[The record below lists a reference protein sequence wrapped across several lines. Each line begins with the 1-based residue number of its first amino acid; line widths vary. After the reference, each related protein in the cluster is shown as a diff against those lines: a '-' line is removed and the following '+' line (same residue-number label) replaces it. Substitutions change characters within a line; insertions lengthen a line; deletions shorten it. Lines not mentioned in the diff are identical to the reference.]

1 MFILDEFNKN
11 IYEVLNTYN
20 VSEQSLEVVEL
31 MHKVTKAKIILL
43 ICEDENRVF
52 NIAFRTPVINGKG
65 IPHILEHSVLCG
77 SRKYNIKDPFI
88 ELAKGSLNT
97 FLNAMTFP
105 DKTCYPV
112 ASANLKDF
120 HNLVDVYLDAVFYPN
135 AIKNDK
141 IFKQEGWHYEIE
153 DEKSDLKVNGVVYNE
168 MKGVYSDPD
177 SVLET
182 SILKNLYANTNYAY
196 ESGGDPS
203 EIIDLTFEEFVNF
216 HHKYYSPT
224 NSIIYYYG
232 KLDYNYELRCLEENY
247 LKDFKK
253 IDVDVTFKE
262 INTFDKDKEHID
274 YYNLDSENI
283 EDKSLIAYTFAL
295 PFEKSS
301 LMNIVIEIINYVL
314 FTSDSAILKEKLM
327 NEGFGESITPHYE
340 IGLKNGFYS
349 ITARNLNANKKD
361 AFINC
366 IISFIKNIVENGLDV
381 DMFKAGINSNYF
393 VYEEDDFGR
402 LPKGLYMT
410 LVSLDSYLYGEDP
423 TIFVKYKEACEYLKS
438 IDLTDKNNI
447 FIKTLKDLFLD
458 NKRTAINVLK
468 AKTGYSKEKEETLY
482 NILNDR
488 KKKLDSTEL
497 SNVIKEMHE
506 LKNYQ
511 KEKDSEE
518 AIKSIPMLTL
528 SDIERD
534 KKIID
539 YETDSIEGIET
550 MLNFK
555 NDKDIVYISLHF
567 DISSFKNEE
576 LYLLSIIYSA
586 IAKMDLENISLH
598 DLNNLIGINTGGF
611 NVSLEVSDDK
621 TFIAFNIKSI
631 YDKIGIAFDILYRI
645 FTETVFRDNKKISL
659 IINETKVNSYASIL
673 SAGHLASSIRSRST
687 LDYQGSIKD
696 KLMNCGISFYR
707 FIHSMSKI
715 YDKESKTV
723 NSTLKLL
730 YNKMKNE
737 KMYLALCTNKNH
749 YDSVKNAFKDFIN
762 KFKTADSNN
771 YTVDDKTSLDKNIIE
786 LSNIVK
792 FNEFE
797 KKVNKEAIITPNDI
811 NFVSVSNNFNKE
823 YYDGRAYVLKTL
835 FNYEYLWTNTRVLGG
850 AYGCMSQI
858 DKIGNYTFA
867 SYRDPNLIN
876 TINIFKGVKDFLL
889 NKKTSDDEL
898 LKYIIGSISAFD
910 NPLSVIAR
918 HKLTIA
924 SYFNHIDNN
933 DLNKLRHD
941 ILNMKTSDFNDLS
954 KIFDNVETQSE
965 CALIT
970 ENKLDEAKEYYDVVW
985 KLES

>member
-11 IYEVLNTYN
+11 IYKVLNVYN
-20 VSEQSLEVVEL
+20 ISEQNLEVIEL
-31 MHKVTKAKIILL
+31 MHIVTKAKIILL

-52 NIAFRTPVINGKG
+52 NIAFRTPVDNGKG

-203 EIIDLTFEEFVNF
+203 EIINLSFEEFVDF

-247 LKDFKK
+247 LKDFKEVNAD
-253 IDVDVTFKE
+253 ILFKE
-262 INTFDKDKEHID
+262 INTSVKDKEQID
-274 YYNLDSENI
+274 YYNLDSDNI
-283 EDKSLIAYTFAL
+283 EDKSLIAYTFVL

-301 LMNIVIEIINYVL
+301 LMNIVVEIINYVL

-327 NEGFGESITPHYE
+327 NEGFGESVSSHYE

-349 ITARNLNANKKD
+349 ITARNLNENKKD

-402 LPKGLYMT
+402 LPKGLYMS

-447 FIKTLKDLFLD
+447 FIKILKDLFLD
-458 NKRTAINVLK
+458 NNKTAINILK

-482 NILNDR
+482 NILSER
-488 KKKLDSTEL
+488 KETLNHSEL
-497 SNVIKEMHE
+497 LNVISEMNN
-506 LKNYQ
+506 LK
-511 KEKDSEE
+511 
-518 AIKSIPMLTL
+518 
-528 SDIERD
+528 

-576 LYLLSIIYSA
+576 LYLLSVIYSA
-586 IAKMDLENISLH
+586 VAKMDLENITLH

-645 FTETVFRDNKKISL
+645 LTETVFSDNKKISL

-707 FIHSMSKI
+707 FILSMSKI
-715 YDKESKTV
+715 YDKDSKTV
-723 NSTLKLL
+723 NNTLKLL
-730 YNKMKNE
+730 YDKMKNE
-737 KMYLALCTNKNH
+737 KIYLALCTNKKH
-749 YDSVKNAFKDFIN
+749 YVSVKNAFKDFIN

-771 YTVDDKTSLDKNIIE
+771 YTDDDKTSLASNIKE
-786 LSNIVK
+786 LSKIIK
-792 FNEFE
+792 FYEFE

-823 YYDGRAYVLKTL
+823 YYDGRAFVLKTL
-835 FNYEYLWTNTRVLGG
+835 FNYEYLWTNIRVLGG

-858 DKIGNYTFA
+858 DKIGNYSFA

-876 TINIFKGVKDFLL
+876 TIKIFKGVKNFLL
-889 NKKTSDDEL
+889 NKKTSNDEL

-941 ILNMKTSDFNDLS
+941 VLDMRTSDFKDLS

-970 ENKLDEAKEYYDVVW
+970 ENKLDEAKGYYDVVW

>member
-1 MFILDEFNKN
+1 MFVLDEFNKKIYN
-11 IYEVLNTYN
+11 ILNTYN
-20 VSEQSLEVVEL
+20 VSEQNLEVVEL
-31 MHKVTKAKIILL
+31 MHIVTKAKVILL
-43 ICEDENRVF
+43 ICEDENKVF
-52 NIAFRTPVINGKG
+52 NIAFKTPVENGKG

-105 DKTCYPV
+105 GKTCYPV

-135 AIKNDK
+135 AIKNNK

-153 DEKSDLKVNGVVYNE
+153 DEKADLKVNGVVYNE

-203 EIIDLTFEEFVNF
+203 EIIDLSFEEFVNF

-247 LKDFKK
+247 LKNFKE
-253 IDVDVTFKE
+253 IDVEVSFKE
-262 INTFDKDKEHID
+262 INITEKGKECID

-301 LMNIVIEIINYVL
+301 LMNIVVEIINYVL

-327 NEGFGESITPHYE
+327 NEGFGESISSHYE

-349 ITARNLNANKKD
+349 ITARNINANKKD
-361 AFINC
+361 DFKNC

-381 DMFKAGINSNYF
+381 DMFKAGINSTYF
-393 VYEEDDFGR
+393 VLEEDDFGR
-402 LPKGLYMT
+402 FPKGLYMS

-423 TIFVKYKEACEYLKS
+423 TIFIKYKEAYDYLKS
-438 IDLTDKNNI
+438 IDLNDKNNI
-447 FIKTLKDLFLD
+447 FIKTLKELFLD
-458 NKRTAINVLK
+458 NKITAINVLK
-468 AKTGYSKEKEETLY
+468 AKTAYSKEKEATLY

-497 SNVIKEMHE
+497 SNVIKEMNE
-506 LKNYQ
+506 LKIYQ

-518 AIKSIPMLTL
+518 AIKSIPMLAL

-534 KKIID
+534 KVIID
-539 YETDSIEGIET
+539 YETYIIDGIET

-567 DISSFKNEE
+567 DISSFKDEE
-576 LYLLSIIYSA
+576 LYLFSIIFYLIS
-586 IAKMDLENISLH
+586 KMDLENITLH

-621 TFIAFNIKSI
+621 TFIAFNIKST
-631 YDKIGIAFDILYRI
+631 YEKIKIAFDIL
-645 FTETVFRDNKKISL
+645 FKLLTETIFVDNKKISL
-659 IINETKVNSYASIL
+659 LINEAKVNSYASIL
-673 SAGHLASSIRSRST
+673 SAGHISSSVRSRST
-687 LDYQGSIKD
+687 LEYQDSIKD
-696 KLMNCGISFYR
+696 KLMNSGISFYR

-715 YDKESKTV
+715 YDKESNTV
-723 NSTLKLL
+723 NNALKSL
-730 YNKMKNE
+730 YKKMKNE
-737 KMYLALCTNKNH
+737 NINLAICTNKKH
-749 YDSVKNAFKDFIN
+749 YDSVKAAFKDFIT
-762 KFKTADSNN
+762 KFRKDDNNVCKDADRL
-771 YTVDDKTSLDKNIIE
+771 VLEKNINEIAKTI
-786 LSNIVK
+786 N
-792 FNEFE
+792 FNEFD
-797 KKVNKEAIITPNDI
+797 KKVNKEAIVTPNDI
-811 NFVSVSNNFNKE
+811 NFVSVSNNFNKD

-835 FNYEYLWTNTRVLGG
+835 FNYEYLWTNIRVLGG

-858 DKIGNYTFA
+858 DKIGNYSFA
-867 SYRDPNLIN
+867 SYRDPNLVN
-876 TINIFKGVKDFLL
+876 TVKIFKGVKDFLL
-889 NKKTSDDEL
+889 NLKASDDEL

-924 SYFNHIDNN
+924 SYFNHMDN
-933 DLNKLRHD
+933 DDFNKLRHD
-941 ILNMKTSDFNDLS
+941 ILDMKTSDFNDLS
-954 KIFDNVETQSE
+954 KIFENVETQSE

-970 ENKLDEAKEYYDVVW
+970 ENKLDEAKGYYDLVW